1 MNIII
6 EYALEQLHKEGITLN
21 MLTTALTNMDKIEGY
36 NSSDFIST
44 LIARRKDKDKVL
56 LPEKMFKY
64 KVLITPVD
72 SSIGSKLALVKLVK
86 DAFGLGLKEAKD
98 AVDSAP
104 SIIDRYLT
112 IDEFDKVHKWITEQ
126 DDRFADNIRLNI

>member
-1 MNIII
+1 MNIIT

-56 LPEKMFKY
+56 LPENVKY

-72 SSIGSKLALVKLVK
+72 SSIDSKLALVKLVK
-86 DAFGLGLKEAKD
+86 DAFGLELKEAKD

>member
-1 MNIII
+1 MNIIT

-36 NSSDFIST
+36 NSSDFISA
-44 LIARRKDKDKVL
+44 LIAGRKDKDKVL
-56 LPEKMFKY
+56 LPENVKY

-86 DAFGLGLKEAKD
+86 DAFGLELKEAKD
-98 AVDSAP
+98 AVDGAP

-112 IDEFDKVHKWITEQ
+112 INEFDKIHKWIIEQ
-126 DDRFADNIRLNI
+126 DDRFANNIRLNI

>member
-1 MNIII
+1 MNIIT

-44 LIARRKDKDKVL
+44 LIAMRKDKDKVL
-56 LPEKMFKY
+56 LSENVKY

-72 SSIGSKLALVKLVK
+72 SSISSKLALVKLVK
-86 DAFGLGLKEAKD
+86 DVFSLGLKEAKD

-104 SIIDRYLT
+104 SIIDRYFT
-112 IDEFDKVHKWITEQ
+112 IDEFDKIHKRIIEQ
-126 DDRFADNIRLNI
+126 DDRYANNIRLNI

>member
-1 MNIII
+1 MDIIT
-6 EYALEQLHKEGITLN
+6 EYALEQLHKEGITLD

-36 NSSDFIST
+36 DSSDFIST

-56 LPEKMFKY
+56 LSKNAKY
-64 KVLITPVD
+64 KILITPTDD
-72 SSIGSKLALVKLVK
+72 SKISLVKLVK

-112 IDEFDKVHKWITEQ
+112 IDEFDKVHKWIIEQ
-126 DDRFADNIRLNI
+126 DDRYANNIRLNI

>member
-1 MNIII
+1 
-6 EYALEQLHKEGITLN
+6 
-21 MLTTALTNMDKIEGY
+21 MDKIEGY

-44 LIARRKDKDKVL
+44 LYSKKEMTKDKVL
-56 LPEKMFKY
+56 LPENVKY

>member
-1 MNIII
+1 MNIIT
-6 EYALEQLHKEGITLN
+6 EYALEQLHKEGITLD

-56 LPEKMFKY
+56 SSENAKY
-64 KVLITPVD
+64 KILITPVD
-72 SSIGSKLALVKLVK
+72 SSIGSKLAFIKLVK
-86 DAFGLGLKEAKD
+86 DAFSLGLKEAKD

-112 IDEFDKVHKWITEQ
+112 IDEFDKIHKWIIEQ
-126 DDRFADNIRLNI
+126 DDRYANNIRLNI

>member
-1 MNIII
+1 MNIIT
-6 EYALEQLHKEGITLN
+6 EYALEQLHKEGITLD

-56 LPEKMFKY
+56 SSENAKY
-64 KVLITPVD
+64 KILITPVD
-72 SSIGSKLALVKLVK
+72 SSISSKLALVKLVK

-104 SIIDRYLT
+104 SIIDRYVT
-112 IDEFDKVHKWITEQ
+112 IDEFDKIHKWIIEQ
-126 DDRFADNIRLNI
+126 DDRYANNIRLNI

>member
-1 MNIII
+1 MNIIT

-56 LPEKMFKY
+56 LPKNVKY

-86 DAFGLGLKEAKD
+86 DAFGLELKEAKD

>member
-1 MNIII
+1 MNIIT
-6 EYALEQLHKEGITLN
+6 EYALEQLHKEGITLD

-44 LIARRKDKDKVL
+44 LTARRKDKDKVL
-56 LPEKMFKY
+56 SSENAKY
-64 KVLITPVD
+64 KILITPVD
-72 SSIGSKLALVKLVK
+72 SSISSKLAFIKLVK

-112 IDEFDKVHKWITEQ
+112 IDEFDKIHKWIIEQ
-126 DDRFADNIRLNI
+126 DDRYANNIRLNI

>member
-1 MNIII
+1 MNIIT
-6 EYALEQLHKEGITLN
+6 EYALEQLHKEGITLD

-44 LIARRKDKDKVL
+44 LIARRKGKDKAL
-56 LPEKMFKY
+56 LSKNAKY
-64 KVLITPVD
+64 KVLIIPVD
-72 SSIGSKLALVKLVK
+72 SSISSKLALVRLVK

-126 DDRFADNIRLNI
+126 DNRFADNIRLNI

>member
-1 MNIII
+1 MNIIT
-6 EYALEQLHKEGITLN
+6 EYALEQLHKEGITLD

-56 LPEKMFKY
+56 LPENVKY

-72 SSIGSKLALVKLVK
+72 SSIGSKLVFVKLVK
-86 DAFGLGLKEAKD
+86 DAFSLGLKEAKD
-98 AVDSAP
+98 AVDNAP
-104 SIIDRYLT
+104 SIIDRYFT
-112 IDEFDKVHKWITEQ
+112 IDEFDKIHKWIIEQ
-126 DDRFADNIRLNI
+126 DDRFADNIHLNI

>member
-1 MNIII
+1 MNIIT
-6 EYALEQLHKEGITLN
+6 EYALEQLHKEGITLD

-56 LPEKMFKY
+56 SSENTKY
-64 KVLITPVD
+64 KILITPVD
-72 SSIGSKLALVKLVK
+72 SSISSKLALVRLVK

-112 IDEFDKVHKWITEQ
+112 IDEFDKIHKWIIEQ
-126 DDRFADNIRLNI
+126 DDRYANNIRLNI

>member
-1 MNIII
+1 MNIIT

-36 NSSDFIST
+36 NSSDFISI

-56 LPEKMFKY
+56 LPENVKY

-86 DAFGLGLKEAKD
+86 DAFGLELKEAKD
-98 AVDSAP
+98 AVDGAP

-112 IDEFDKVHKWITEQ
+112 INEFDKIHKWIIEQ
-126 DDRFADNIRLNI
+126 DDRFANNIRLNI

>member
-1 MNIII
+1 MNIIT

-56 LPEKMFKY
+56 LPENVKY

-86 DAFGLGLKEAKD
+86 DAFSLGLKEAKD

>member
-1 MNIII
+1 MNIITK
-6 EYALEQLHKEGITLN
+6 YALEQLHKEGITLN
-21 MLTTALTNMDKIEGY
+21 MLTTALTNMNKIEGY

-56 LPEKMFKY
+56 LPENVKY

-72 SSIGSKLALVKLVK
+72 SSISSKLALVKLVK

>member
-1 MNIII
+1 MNIIT

-56 LPEKMFKY
+56 LPENVKY

-72 SSIGSKLALVKLVK
+72 SSIGNKLALVKLVK
-86 DAFGLGLKEAKD
+86 DAFGLELKEAKD

>member
-1 MNIII
+1 MNMIT
-6 EYALEQLHKEGITLN
+6 EYALEQLHKEGITLD

-56 LPEKMFKY
+56 LSENIKY

-72 SSIGSKLALVKLVK
+72 SSISSKLALIKLVK

-112 IDEFDKVHKWITEQ
+112 IDEFDKIHKWIIEQ
-126 DDRFADNIRLNI
+126 DDRYANNIRLNI

>member
-1 MNIII
+1 MNIIT
-6 EYALEQLHKEGITLN
+6 EYALEQLHKEGITLD

-44 LIARRKDKDKVL
+44 LIARRKDKNKVL
-56 LPEKMFKY
+56 LPENVKY

-86 DAFGLGLKEAKD
+86 DAFGLELKEAKD

>member
-1 MNIII
+1 MNIIT

-36 NSSDFIST
+36 NSSDFISI

-56 LPEKMFKY
+56 LPENVKY

>member
-1 MNIII
+1 MNIIT

-44 LIARRKDKDKVL
+44 LIAGRKDKDKVL
-56 LPEKMFKY
+56 LPENVKY

-72 SSIGSKLALVKLVK
+72 SSISSKLALVKLVK
-86 DAFGLGLKEAKD
+86 DAFSLGLKEAKD

-112 IDEFDKVHKWITEQ
+112 IDEFDKIHKWIIEQ
-126 DDRFADNIRLNI
+126 DDRFANNIRLNI

>member
-1 MNIII
+1 MNIIT

-56 LPEKMFKY
+56 LPENVKY

-72 SSIGSKLALVKLVK
+72 SSISSKPALVKLVK
-86 DAFGLGLKEAKD
+86 DAFGLELKEAKD

>member
-1 MNIII
+1 MNIIT
-6 EYALEQLHKEGITLN
+6 EYALEQLHKEGITLD

-56 LPEKMFKY
+56 SSENAKY
-64 KVLITPVD
+64 KILITPVD
-72 SSIGSKLALVKLVK
+72 SSISSKLALVKLVK

-112 IDEFDKVHKWITEQ
+112 IDEFDKIHKWIIEQ
-126 DDRFADNIRLNI
+126 DDRYANNIRLNI

>member
-1 MNIII
+1 MNIIT
-6 EYALEQLHKEGITLN
+6 EYALEQLHKEGITLD
-21 MLTTALTNMDKIEGY
+21 MLTTALTNVDKIEGY

-56 LPEKMFKY
+56 LSENAKY

-72 SSIGSKLALVKLVK
+72 SSISSKLALVKLVK

-112 IDEFDKVHKWITEQ
+112 IDEFDKIHKWIIEQ
-126 DDRFADNIRLNI
+126 DDRYANNIRLNI

>member
-1 MNIII
+1 MNII
-6 EYALEQLHKEGITLN
+6 T
-21 MLTTALTNMDKIEGY
+21 D
-36 NSSDFIST
+36 
-44 LIARRKDKDKVL
+44 IARRKDKDKVL

-112 IDEFDKVHKWITEQ
+112 IDEFNKVHKWITEQ

>member
-1 MNIII
+1 MNIIT

-36 NSSDFIST
+36 NSSDFISA

-56 LPEKMFKY
+56 LPENVKY

-104 SIIDRYLT
+104 PIIDRYLT

>member
-1 MNIII
+1 MDIITR
-6 EYALEQLHKEGITLN
+6 YALEQLHKEGITLD
-21 MLTTALTNMDKIEGY
+21 MLTTALINMDKIEGY

-44 LIARRKDKDKVL
+44 LIARRKDKGKVL
-56 LPEKMFKY
+56 LSENAKY

-72 SSIGSKLALVKLVK
+72 SSISSKLALVKLVK

-104 SIIDRYLT
+104 SIIDRYFT

-126 DDRFADNIRLNI
+126 DNRFADNIRLNI

>member
-1 MNIII
+1 MNIIT
-6 EYALEQLHKEGITLN
+6 EYALEQLHKEGITLD

-56 LPEKMFKY
+56 LSKNVKY

-72 SSIGSKLALVKLVK
+72 SSIGGNIAFVKLVK

-98 AVDSAP
+98 VVDSAP

-112 IDEFDKVHKWITEQ
+112 IDEFDKIHKWIIEQ

>member
-1 MNIII
+1 MNIIT

-56 LPEKMFKY
+56 LPENVKY

-72 SSIGSKLALVKLVK
+72 SSIDSKLALVKLVK

>member
-1 MNIII
+1 MDIIT
-6 EYALEQLHKEGITLN
+6 EYALEQLHKEGITLD
-21 MLTTALTNMDKIEGY
+21 MLTTALTNVDKIEGY

-56 LPEKMFKY
+56 LSENAKY
-64 KVLITPVD
+64 KILITPTD
-72 SSIGSKLALVKLVK
+72 DSKLALLKLIK

-98 AVDSAP
+98 AVDNAP

-112 IDEFDKVHKWITEQ
+112 VDEFDKVHKWIIEQ
-126 DDRFADNIRLNI
+126 DDRFANNIRLNI

>member
-1 MNIII
+1 MNIIT
-6 EYALEQLHKEGITLN
+6 EYALEQLHKEGITLD

-56 LPEKMFKY
+56 LPENVKY

-72 SSIGSKLALVKLVK
+72 SSIGSKLVFVKLVK
-86 DAFGLGLKEAKD
+86 DAFSLGLKEAKD

-104 SIIDRYLT
+104 SIIDRYFT
-112 IDEFDKVHKWITEQ
+112 IDEFDKIHKWITEQ

>member
-1 MNIII
+1 MNIIT

-44 LIARRKDKDKVL
+44 LIAMRKDKDKVL
-56 LPEKMFKY
+56 LSENVKY

-72 SSIGSKLALVKLVK
+72 SSISSKLALVKLVK
-86 DAFGLGLKEAKD
+86 DVFSLGLKEAKD

-104 SIIDRYLT
+104 SIIDRYFT
-112 IDEFDKVHKWITEQ
+112 IDEFDKIHKRIIEQ
-126 DDRFADNIRLNI
+126 DVRYANNIRLNI

>member
-1 MNIII
+1 MNIIT
-6 EYALEQLHKEGITLN
+6 EYALEQLHKEGITLD

-56 LPEKMFKY
+56 LSENVKY

-72 SSIGSKLALVKLVK
+72 SSISSKLALVKLIK
-86 DAFGLGLKEAKD
+86 DAFSLGLKEAKD

-112 IDEFDKVHKWITEQ
+112 IDEFDKIHKWIIEQ
-126 DDRFADNIRLNI
+126 DDRYANNIRLNI